1 MRITISLVAML
12 ITLGGCK
19 KELPPE
25 VASALAD
32 DPASE
37 TAPKLAPVTK
47 EEAEAF
53 GKTIAKL
60 LDTCV
65 PSEIA
70 PLWRV
75 DITAARA
82 LKDST
87 IDPSVKAGVLSAL
100 TSERLWD
107 GQCQSLL
114 ASGGGTNSLIGMR
127 EVDGT
132 HRPIVRM
139 LSSAGLNYAELE
151 LARFAEGIRAVDT
164 TYYLTGEPL
173 STTLRRLI
181 GSAQTA
187 VDDGQINDSALLLQ
201 ITAKQRAGDNAGALE
216 LIRQLPT
223 AMRNDKAMML
233 MEVGLDPGGD
243 DARYLAAIERFE
255 KAYPGDPALDLVS
268 IDGFFMRKQFDRL
281 HATLDRLQKRIDDPY
296 LEVMHALAF
305 FEAKDLD
312 KALAK
317 VDVAITRE
325 PLLQAAWDA
334 KSAICL
340 SKKDFV
346 CAVEVLKSLKEKF
359 ALEITEDIA
368 TQLDNG
374 AELVAS
380 EPWKTWRAAGK

>member
-1 MRITISLVAML
+1 MRVRLALVSLLVAS
-12 ITLGGCK
+12 GACK
-19 KELPPE
+19 KELPSE
-25 VASALAD
+25 IAVAPGDAPAAD
-32 DPASE
+32 L
-37 TAPKLAPVTK
+37 PKLAPVTK
-47 EEAEAF
+47 DEAEAF
-53 GKTIAKL
+53 GKNIAKL

-82 LKDST
+82 LQDAP
-87 IDPSVKAGVLSAL
+87 IDAATKAGVLSAL
-100 TSERLWD
+100 TSERLWE

-114 ASGGGTNSLIGMR
+114 ASGDGTNTLIGMR

-151 LARFAEGIRAVDT
+151 LSRFPEGIRAVDT

-173 STTLRRLI
+173 SRTLQRLLS
-181 GSAQTA
+181 SAQTA

-201 ITAKQRAGDNAGALE
+201 ITAKQRAGDNAGALA
-216 LIRQLPT
+216 LLRQLPP
-223 AMRNDKAMML
+223 ALRNDKAMML
-233 MEVGLDPGGD
+233 MEVGLDPGDD

-268 IDGFFMRKQFDRL
+268 VDGFFMRKQFDRV
-281 HATLDRLQKRIDDPY
+281 HGTLDRLQKRIDDPY
-296 LEVMHALAF
+296 LEIMHALAYL
-305 FEAKDLD
+305 EEKQVD

-317 VDVAITRE
+317 VDLAIKRE
-325 PLLQAAWDA
+325 PTLKAGWDA
-334 KSAICL
+334 KSTICL
-340 SKKDFV
+340 SKKDYP
-346 CAVEVLKSLKEKF
+346 CAVEALKVLHDKF
-359 ALEITEDIA
+359 ELDINEAVAL
-368 TQLDNG
+368 QLENG

-380 EPWKTWRAAGK
+380 EQWKTWRAAGK